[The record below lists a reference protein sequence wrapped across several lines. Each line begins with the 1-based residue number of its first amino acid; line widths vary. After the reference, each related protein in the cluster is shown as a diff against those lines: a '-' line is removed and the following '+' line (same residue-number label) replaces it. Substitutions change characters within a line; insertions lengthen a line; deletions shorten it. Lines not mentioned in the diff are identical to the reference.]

1 MTRSRYLKIILLILI
16 STQMS
21 FLSFGQLDNEWF
33 DPSQRYFTFKIGQNG
48 VYRLDYNTLLNFGI
62 PIDEINPK
70 TIQIFKNGEEQYL
83 FVSGQDDN
91 NFDIN
96 DFIEFYATKNDGTL
110 DTELYKDSSNQPNP
124 YQSLF
129 TDTSNYYLTWNNIFS
144 DKRITSYYDNNY
156 DGKKADSY
164 FMDERII
171 SFKDD
176 FFSGIPNQNNSS
188 QQFSEY
194 TDGEGFGRWIWTSQ
208 PEFKLNLPHVF
219 SNGPKAE
226 FEIIAFSANHNT
238 NEISNGYNHELSLS
252 IENKMNTLASQKA
265 LGYHRIQ
272 LNASVDPGNLKPVT
286 SLYIGE
292 SNYNQSAFVLS
303 YIKCN
308 YPRLLNLNNNSQLKV
323 NGSFNSS
330 FFNFSDYPTSKNNP
344 FVIDLSNNKRIK
356 ADKQGDQSIKFNIE
370 KNGITNFYIYDNT
383 DVITINSIE
392 EVTFGKSTINQS
404 TDYLIITHPNLN
416 SGASNYASYRMSI
429 TGGSHATA
437 TIYVND
443 IYHDFGYGIEGPLA
457 VKKYIQSLKSSAPNL
472 KYILLL
478 GKGQTYNRIRTNTE
492 VKAALNL
499 VPSIG
504 FPPSDYLYVSSLDI
518 SDLGLK
524 YSIGRVPARSNKQVE
539 IYLDK
544 IKAFEAQP
552 PAAWQKK
559 VIQLA
564 GGVGLENQSFKNYLN
579 SYYSILSDTSYGGYR
594 VLFSKSEPLP
604 IQTSLTSKIQAEV
617 NDGSNMLMYFGHGAA
632 QVTEISLGEPSE
644 YDNFG
649 KTPLFFFNGCAL
661 GNTFEDLSLA
671 EKFLFEPN
679 KGALGW
685 IASTN
690 LSFTSQLYLHSLEI
704 HKKLFQDNYGKS
716 IASAI
721 KAASKTFG
729 NIDRPLDV
737 IQSRQLVYHGD
748 PAFSLK
754 SPNLS
759 DFKFSQ
765 VSVGNATRG
774 DSLSILAQINNIGKA
789 VNRTLNI
796 QCKITSN
803 GQIVFYDQLDI
814 SAPFFQNTIEF
825 KVPQNILSGLVDIQ
839 LELDSVNSIQEM
851 LPNGELNNTYTTKYL
866 IKQISPTILKPSA
879 DEIISNTSVE
889 IMVQL
894 PGNTDINREIIV
906 EWDST
911 PFFKN
916 PIDRDQFFHDK
927 TLFRTE
933 VIFPDIDN
941 KDYYIRV
948 RYIEK
953 DDTSDWAYQTFG
965 IIKDSP
971 QGWTEGN
978 RWKFFNSSKNAISVD
993 SNTGKFD
1000 FLRTT
1005 SKDYQI
1011 ETGGSGLGP
1020 YTNRWIIID
1029 GTPVITNWWPFVG
1042 VSMMFINPDTDE
1054 RYHEPFNPFNVPFKS
1069 PWFYSNTPHEAPY
1082 DQPGEPCGMY
1092 NYNTYKTEEQD
1103 SLIDLLNRVP
1113 DGYHIIMLN
1122 MSDCNTELF
1131 KQELWDAFSI
1141 YGITKLQTIKKG
1153 EPFAVFGTKGSGKS
1167 ANEYFADYQTS
1178 ITPPE
1183 NQTIKY
1189 AQTFSP
1195 KLTNGSISSK
1205 SIGPAIKWETLTLE
1219 LDHKDANDDT
1229 FNIEILAST
1238 DNVDWETKLTSS
1250 NLKIIDL
1257 GSIDAD
1263 IYPFIQIKVSFDDDE
1278 MRTPQSINR
1287 WKINYIKPV
1296 EGTINK
1302 DLAFKFHNDTLQ
1314 QGENLTYSI
1323 SFENINEQVFDSSE
1337 CVIYIKNSLGVND
1350 TITRNYIDSI
1360 LPHQH
1365 ITIQDTIQTLN
1376 MEGEYEFFVGFNHQQ
1391 EVVEQTYDNNYF
1403 NQQFFVDRDV
1413 TNPLLDVVFD
1423 GKHIIDYD
1431 IVSPNT
1437 IISISVKDDNPY
1449 RLIDDASY
1457 ISAYLKHPN
1466 GDIDTLR
1473 EGMDQVEFI
1482 PSSQKDE
1489 EAILKYFAKNLET
1502 GNYTLSVEATDK
1514 TGNESSEIGYSINF
1528 EVIRESSISNFYP
1541 YPNPASS
1548 SVQFVYTL
1556 TGDQVPDYIKIQ
1568 IMTVSGKIVR
1578 EITQNELGYIQ
1589 IGNNISDFAWDCTDQ
1604 YGDRLANGVYL
1615 YKVKARINGEDME
1628 IRETSGDHFFS
1639 NGFGKLYLV
1648 N

>member
-1 MTRSRYLKIILLILI
+1 MTHSRFLKIVLSMLI
-16 STQMS
+16 SMQMS
-21 FLSFGQLDNEWF
+21 FLSFGQLSNEWF
-33 DPSQRYFTFKIGQNG
+33 DSSQRYFTFKIGQNG
-48 VYRLDYNTLLNFGI
+48 VYRLNYNTLLSHGI
-62 PIDEINPK
+62 PVDDINPK
-70 TIQIFKNGEEQYL
+70 NIQIFKNGEEQYL
-83 FVSGQDDN
+83 YVYGQEDN
-91 NFDIN
+91 NFDAD
-96 DFIEFYATKNDGTL
+96 DFIEFYATKNDGSL
-110 DTELYKDSSNQPNP
+110 DTELYKESSNQPNS

-129 TDTSNYYLTWNNIFS
+129 TDTSTYYLTWNS
-144 DKRITSYYDNNY
+144 DVLNKRIVTYYDNDY
-156 DGKKADSY
+156 EGKTADSY
-164 FMDERII
+164 FINEQII
-171 SFKDD
+171 SFKDY
-176 FFSGIPNQNNSS
+176 FFPGIPNQNNSS

-194 TDGEGFGRWIWTSQ
+194 TDGEGFGRWIWSSQ
-208 PEFKLNLPHVF
+208 PAFELDFPQVF
-219 SNGPKAE
+219 SNGPNAE
-226 FEIIAFSANHNT
+226 FEILAFSANHNT
-238 NEISNGYNHELSLS
+238 SEVSNGYNHELALSLD
-252 IENKMNTLASQKA
+252 NKANTLASQKA
-265 LGYHRIQ
+265 FGYQRIQ
-272 LNASVDPGNLKPVT
+272 LNASTDPSNLKPVT

-292 SNYNQSAFVLS
+292 SNYNKSAFVLS

-308 YPRLLNLNNNSQLKV
+308 YPRLLNLNNNSQLRV

-330 FFNFSDYPTSKNNP
+330 FFNFSDYPLSKNNP
-344 FVIDLSNNKRIK
+344 YVIDLSNNKRIK

-370 KNGITNFYIYDNT
+370 KNGIAEFYIYDT
-383 DVITINSIE
+383 SDVITITSIE
-392 EVTFGKSTINQS
+392 EVKLGKSAINQS
-404 TDYLIITHPNLN
+404 TDYLIITHPNLA
-416 SGASNYASYRMSI
+416 SGASNYASYRMSN
-429 TGGSHATA
+429 TGGNHATS

-457 VKKYIQSLKSSAPNL
+457 IKKYIQSLKSSAPNL
-472 KYILLL
+472 QYILLL
-478 GKGQTYNRIRTNTE
+478 GKGQTYDRIRTNTDL
-492 VKAALNL
+492 KTALNL

-504 FPPSDYLYVSSLDI
+504 FPPSDYLYVSSLDV
-518 SDLGLK
+518 SDLGLDF
-524 YSIGRVPARSNKQVE
+524 SIGRIPSRNNEQVE

-544 IKAFEAQP
+544 IRAFEAQP
-552 PAAWQKK
+552 PATWQKK

-564 GGVGLENQSFKNYLN
+564 GGIGFENQSFKNYLN
-579 SYYSILSDTSYGGYR
+579 NYYTILSDTSYGGYR
-594 VLFSKSEPLP
+594 VMFSKSEPLP

-644 YDNFG
+644 YNNYG

-690 LSFTSQLYLHSLEI
+690 LSFTSQLYSHSLEI
-704 HKKLFQDNYGKS
+704 HKKLFQDNYGES

-754 SPNLS
+754 SPNFP

-774 DSLSILAQINNIGKA
+774 DSLSIIAQINNIGKA
-789 VNRTLNI
+789 VSKTLSI
-796 QCKITSN
+796 HCKITSN
-803 GQIVFYDQLDI
+803 GQSVFTNKLNI
-814 SAPFFQNTIEF
+814 STPYFQKIIEF
-825 KVPQNILSGLVDIQ
+825 KVPQNILSGLIDIQ
-839 LELDSVNSIQEM
+839 LELDSANSIQEI

-866 IKQISPTILKPSA
+866 IKQISPTILKPSS

-889 IMVQL
+889 VMLQL
-894 PGNTDINREIIV
+894 PGNTDITREIIV

-911 PFFKN
+911 PYFKN
-916 PIDRDQFFHDK
+916 PIDRNQFNHDK
-927 TLFRTE
+927 TLIKTE
-933 VIFPDIDN
+933 VIFPDIDS
-941 KDYYIRV
+941 KDYYIRA

-953 DDTSDWAYQTFG
+953 GDTSDWAYRTFG
-965 IIKDSP
+965 IIKDDP
-971 QGWTEGN
+971 QGWTEGS

-993 SNTGKFD
+993 SNTGRFD

-1011 ETGGSGLGP
+1011 ETGGSGLGK
-1020 YTNRWIIID
+1020 YTSRWIIID
-1029 GTPVITNWWPFVG
+1029 GTPVITNWWPFKG
-1042 VSMMFINPDTDE
+1042 VSMIFINPDTDE
-1054 RYHEPFNPFNVPFKS
+1054 RYHEPSNSFNVPFKA
-1069 PWFYSNTPHEAPY
+1069 PWFGTTPPPY
-1082 DQPGEPCGMY
+1082 NVVGEPCAMY
-1092 NYNTYKTEEQD
+1092 NYNTNTIEEQD

-1113 DGYHIIMLN
+1113 NGYHIIMLN
-1122 MSDCNTELF
+1122 MSDCNTELY
-1131 KQELWDAFSI
+1131 KQELWDAFSA

-1153 EPFAVFGTKGSGKS
+1153 EPFGVFGTKGSDKP
-1167 ANEYFADYQTS
+1167 ANEYLADYQNS
-1178 ITPPE
+1178 VTPPE
-1183 NQTIKY
+1183 NQTMKY
-1189 AQTFSP
+1189 NQTFSP
-1195 KLTNGSISSK
+1195 KLIKGSITSK
-1205 SIGPAIKWETLTLE
+1205 SIGPAVKWETLTLE
-1219 LDHKDANDDT
+1219 LDQKDANNET
-1229 FNIEILAST
+1229 FNVEIFASS
-1238 DNVDWETKLTSS
+1238 DNKNWESKLTSS
-1250 NLKIIDL
+1250 NFKIIDL
-1257 GSIDAD
+1257 GSIDAK
-1263 IYPFIQIKVSFDDDE
+1263 IHPFIQVKISFSDDE
-1278 MRTPQSINR
+1278 MRTPQSISR
-1287 WKINYIKPV
+1287 WKINYKKPV

-1302 DLAFKFHNDTLQ
+1302 DLTFKFYNDTLQ
-1314 QGENLTYSI
+1314 QGEDLTYSI
-1323 SFENINEQVFDSSE
+1323 SFENIEDQVFDSSE
-1337 CVIYIKNSLGVND
+1337 YVIYIKNSSGIND

-1360 LPHQH
+1360 LPLQH
-1365 ITIQDTIQTLN
+1365 ISIQDTIQTFN

-1403 NQQFFVDRDV
+1403 NKQFFVDKDV

-1437 IISISVKDDNPY
+1437 IISISIKDDNAY

-1466 GDIDTLR
+1466 GEIDTLQ
-1473 EGMDQVEFI
+1473 EGMEQVEFT
-1482 PSSQKDE
+1482 PSTQKDE
-1489 EAILKYFAKNLET
+1489 EAILKYSARNLET
-1502 GNYTLSVEATDK
+1502 GSYTLSVEATDK
-1514 TGNESSEIGYSINF
+1514 TGNESSEMGYSINF
-1528 EVIRESSISNFYP
+1528 EVIREASITNFYP

-1589 IGNNISDFAWDCTDQ
+1589 IGNNISDFAWDCTDR

-1615 YKVKARINGEDME
+1615 YKVKARLNGKDME
-1628 IRETSGDHFFS
+1628 IRKTSGDHFFS

-1648 N
+1648 K